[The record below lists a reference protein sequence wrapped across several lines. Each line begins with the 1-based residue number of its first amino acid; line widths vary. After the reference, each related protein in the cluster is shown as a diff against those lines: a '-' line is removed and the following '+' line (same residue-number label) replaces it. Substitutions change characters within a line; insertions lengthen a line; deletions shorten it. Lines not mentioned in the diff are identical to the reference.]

1 MSYLLDTNVI
11 SELRKGERA
20 DAKVRAWFSGLGDE
34 EIYLSVLTI
43 GEIRRG
49 IESVRRRDPDSAAA
63 LDSWLARLGEAH
75 RDRILPVDRAI
86 AEEWGRMN
94 APDPLPVVDGLLA
107 ATAKLAGLTFATRNV
122 ADVGGSGV
130 ELVDPFSAP
139 RGAGSNPAGGTSHE

>member
-20 DAKVRAWFSGLGDE
+20 NANVRAWFGGLDDK

-49 IESVRRRDPDSAAA
+49 VESVRRRDPDSAAA
-63 LDSWLARLGEAH
+63 LDSWLARLDDAYG
-75 RDRILPVDRAI
+75 DRILAVDRTV

-94 APDPLPVVDGLLA
+94 VPDPLPVVDGLLA
-107 ATAKLAGLTFATRNV
+107 ATARVAGLTFVTRNV
-122 ADVGGSGV
+122 ADVKSSGV
-130 ELVDPFSAP
+130 ELFDPFS
-139 RGAGSNPAGGTSHE
+139 S

>member
-20 DAKVRAWFSGLGDE
+20 DGNVRAWFSGLGDE

-49 IESVRRRDPDSAAA
+49 VEGVRRRDPDSATA
-63 LDSWLARLGEAH
+63 LDSWLARLAEAY

-86 AEEWGRMN
+86 ADEWGRMN
-94 APDPLPVVDGLLA
+94 VPDPLPVVDGLLA
-107 ATAKLAGLTFATRNV
+107 ATAKVAGLTFATRNV
-122 ADVGGSGV
+122 ADVEDVGV
-130 ELVDPFSAP
+130 ELVNPFSA
-139 RGAGSNPAGGTSHE
+139 

>member
-1 MSYLLDTNVI
+1 LSYLLDTNVI

-20 DAKVRAWFSGLGDE
+20 DANVRAWFAGLAGE

-49 IESVRRRDPDSAAA
+49 VDNVRRRDPDSAAA

-75 RDRILPVDRAI
+75 RDRILPIDRMI

-94 APDPLPVVDGLLA
+94 VPDPLPVVDGLLA
-107 ATAKLAGLTFATRNV
+107 ATAKVAGLTFATRNV
-122 ADVGGSGV
+122 ADVTGSGV
-130 ELVDPFSAP
+130 ELVDPFA
-139 RGAGSNPAGGTSHE
+139 AV